1 MPAVTRKA
9 ESLLYDDLLIAAKGL
24 GLRRLEAT
32 VLRFPTT
39 ASNYAVC
46 AATLEADS
54 GAIYRE
60 VATTVAISSSETA
73 RARAVESA
81 CMKAKMLA
89 LETFTGIKGIPAKE
103 ELAPAATVP
112 RAAAP
117 VAKRNSPMLA
127 PAPTEPCSECGA
139 PLTYGH
145 REFSM
150 NMFKRPLCVAC
161 QINAASSR

>member
-1 MPAVTRKA
+1 MPIVTRKTKA
-9 ESLLYDDLLIAAKGL
+9 LPYDDLLMAANGL
-24 GLRRLEAT
+24 GLRRLETT
-32 VLRFPTT
+32 VLRFPTA

-46 AATLEADS
+46 SATVEADS
-54 GAIYRE
+54 GAIYKE
-60 VATTVAISSSETA
+60 VATTVATSSSETA

-103 ELAPAATVP
+103 ELAPAATMP

-117 VAKRNSPMLA
+117 VPERSITPLA

-139 PLTYGH
+139 PLSPGNH
-145 REFSM
+145 EFSTKL
-150 NMFKRPLCVAC
+150 FRRPLCVTC
-161 QINAASSR
+161 QIKAAASR